1 MKILRVIGSM
11 NPASGG
17 PCQGIRNS
25 IPELEK
31 LGVSNEVVCL
41 DVPEAS
47 FMGKDE
53 FTIHALG
60 QGKGPWNYSPKL
72 TPWLLENLPRF
83 DAVIVHG
90 LWLHHG
96 YAVRKALN
104 KLRLRKTASQPGSNK
119 LPNLF
124 VMPHG
129 MLDPY
134 FQKAAGRKLKALR
147 NWVYWK
153 LIEGRIINEAAGVLF
168 TCEAELS
175 LARQPFRPYFPKREV
190 NVGYGI
196 PEPPKLTT
204 SMQESFLTLCPEL
217 QTRPYLLF
225 LSRIHE
231 KKGID
236 LLVKAYSELTIRHH
250 LLKPVPELAE
260 ADDVSLSSTLAP
272 TRQWP
277 ALVIAGPGL
286 DTPYGKMLQKQAEE
300 TARSGNRSIYFPGM
314 LAGDSK
320 WGAFYGCE
328 AFILP
333 SHQENFGIA
342 VVEALACRK
351 PVLISDQVNIWREI
365 AQVGGGL
372 VAKDTEEG
380 TKELLST
387 WIDLSEEERGQMR
400 NNARDAYED
409 FFAIKPHALRVWQA
423 LKQS

>member
-41 DVPEAS
+41 DSPEAA
-47 FMGKDE
+47 FLGKDE

-60 QGKGPWNYSPKL
+60 PGKGPWNYSPKL
-72 TPWLLENLPRF
+72 SPWLLENLPRF

-96 YAVRKALN
+96 YAVRSALN
-104 KLRLRKTASQPGSNK
+104 KLRLKTTATKPGGHK
-119 LPNLF
+119 LPGFF

-175 LARQPFRPYFPKREV
+175 LAREPFTPYFPKREI

-196 PEPPKLTT
+196 PEPPQLTS
-204 SMQESFLTLCPEL
+204 SMEESFFALCPDL
-217 QTRPYLLF
+217 RTRPYLLF

-236 LLVKAYSELTIRHH
+236 LLLKAYAELTMRHH
-250 LLKPVPELAE
+250 LHKPVPELAE
-260 ADDVSLSSTLAP
+260 ANDSSPNSTLAI
-272 TRQWP
+272 TREWP

-286 DTPYGKMLQKQAEE
+286 DTPYGKTLQKQAEE
-300 TARSGNRSIYFPGM
+300 TTLLGNRSIYFPGM
-314 LAGDSK
+314 LTGETK

-342 VVEALACRK
+342 VAEALACSK

-365 AQVGGGL
+365 AQTGGGL
-372 VAKDTEEG
+372 LAKDTQEG

-387 WIDLSEEERGQMR
+387 WTDLSEEERGQMR
-400 NNARDAYED
+400 SNARTTYEA
-409 FFAIKPHALRVWQA
+409 FFAIKPHALRVWEA